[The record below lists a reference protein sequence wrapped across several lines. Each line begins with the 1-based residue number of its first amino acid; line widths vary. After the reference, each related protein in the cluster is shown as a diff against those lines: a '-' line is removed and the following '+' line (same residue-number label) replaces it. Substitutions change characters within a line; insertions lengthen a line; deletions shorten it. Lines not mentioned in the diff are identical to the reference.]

1 MCCCAIYFLEKCWKT
16 VLCFTFLNPIWI
28 RVTFLPPSLTLK
40 SIRTT
45 CKSFWSSVWVRVSK
59 CLNRELWCQQKKII
73 QKWSWDVPQRV
84 NHLRFHDCLFPY
96 PCLTQQVLPCWM
108 YFLLVQNARTH
119 IVAATAS
126 LCSEARNKQTNKKN
140 RYLNPLT
147 QISLWSIA
155 CFCNVAQIEKG
166 REKKKKKQP
175 NPNPQ
180 YLLTSGIVF
189 YLGSVLPFH
198 FSPGH
203 LTKWPRLW
211 ISLLRAILVS
221 WAEETLLAD
230 LSCYFHSHSN
240 IYKNL

>member
-1 MCCCAIYFLEKCWKT
+1 MCHNE
-16 VLCFTFLNPIWI
+16 WI
-28 RVTFLPPSLTLK
+28 TSDFMIV
-40 SIRTT
+40 
-45 CKSFWSSVWVRVSK
+45 SFHILALLS
-59 CLNRELWCQQKKII
+59 
-73 QKWSWDVPQRV
+73 
-84 NHLRFHDCLFPY
+84 RFRLAECIFY
-96 PCLTQQVLPCWM
+96 RQV
-108 YFLLVQNARTH
+108 LVQNARTH

-126 LCSEARNKQTNKKN
+126 LCLEARNKQTNKKN

-155 CFCNVAQIEKG
+155 CFCNVAQIEKE
-166 REKKKKKQP
+166 REKKKKNQP